1 MREFYPGLLAHV
13 PPAGLTILVEPMS
26 QARSVALGF
35 WLRVGS
41 RDDPQG
47 KEGLAHLVEHMVFK
61 GTAHRSAR
69 EIAQVIDALGG
80 HLNGATAKE
89 HTFYY
94 TSVLAEDLFPALEIL
109 TEMVTEPHFSPEDL
123 GRERMV
129 VLEEIRE
136 AEDDP
141 ADTAFRLLLGRLW
154 GGPLGQPTLGT
165 PDAVAG
171 LGADDLWALFRR
183 HYLPQGAVLVACG
196 AVRPDGLLAPWNKV
210 QKSYS
215 TGLAQGE
222 RLRPADGP
230 PPSRQPPV
238 PQGGLVVEERDINQV
253 HLAVGFPTV
262 PAGAEER
269 YGLEVLNALLG
280 GGMSSLLFQLVREER
295 GLAYTVFSSTTYYTD
310 AGGLLI
316 YAATEEPHLPE
327 VIATIFGVLERI
339 ARTPPTQADLKRA
352 VERLRGSFL
361 LGLEGPV
368 GRLLRLGTA
377 WALGQEILPPE
388 EVVRK
393 LWAVSPDEVQDLARR
408 FLRPEAAALALVGPK
423 GGGFQEMGRAAL
435 GVADA

>member
-1 MREFYPGLLAHV
+1 MREVYPGLLAHV
-13 PPAGLTILVEPMS
+13 LPTGLTILVEPMP

-47 KEGLAHLVEHMVFK
+47 KEGLAHLMEHMAFK
-61 GTAHRSAR
+61 GTVHRTAQ
-69 EIAQVIDALGG
+69 EIAQAIDALGG

-94 TSVLAEDLFPALEIL
+94 TSVLAEDLSPALLIL
-109 TEMVTEPHFSPEDL
+109 TEMVTEPRLSPEDL

-141 ADTAFRLLLGRLW
+141 ADTAFRLLLERLW
-154 GGPLGQPTLGT
+154 GGPLGRPTFGTPSAVAELGT
-165 PDAVAG
+165 
-171 LGADDLWALFRR
+171 DDLWALFRR
-183 HYLPQGAVLVACG
+183 HYLPQRAALVASG
-196 AVRPDGLLAPWNKV
+196 AAGVDDL
-210 QKSYS
+210 
-215 TGLAQGE
+215 LAQGE
-222 RLRPADGP
+222 RFRPADGP
-230 PPSRQPPV
+230 PPSRQPPL
-238 PQGGLVVEERDINQV
+238 PQGGLVVEERDIKQV
-253 HLAVGFPTV
+253 HLALGFPTV
-262 PAGAEER
+262 PAGAGER

-280 GGMSSLLFQLVREER
+280 GGLSSLLFQLVREER
-295 GLAYTVFSSTTYYTD
+295 GLAYTVFSSTTYHTD

-316 YAATEEPHLPE
+316 YAATEESHLPE
-327 VIATIFGVLERI
+327 VIAAILEVLERI

-352 VERLRGSFL
+352 VGRLRGSFL

-388 EVVRK
+388 EVVRR

-408 FLRPEAAALALVGPK
+408 FLRPEAAALALVGPD
-423 GGGFQEMGRAAL
+423 GGGLQKVGRAAL